1 MAAQRTAAQ
10 VASAVGGTVVA
21 GDPATPVAGLT
32 HDSRRVEPG
41 WAFCCVPGDLHDGH
55 DHAAA
60 AVAGGAVLLLVER
73 HLDLDVTQVLVDDTR
88 RALGPAAAEVHGHPA
103 DSLRTVGVTGTNGK
117 TSVVT
122 LLGHL
127 VAACGMSADVVG
139 TLTGERTTP
148 EASDLQARLA
158 QDVADGVDV
167 VALEVSSHALV
178 LGRVDGMVVDVAV
191 FTNLGRDHLD
201 FHGTTEEYFLAKAR
215 LFTPTRARRAVV
227 WADDPAGERLVGS
240 ASIPTRSVGM
250 RDAVDLHGE
259 RGRWTWRW
267 RGHEVGLPW
276 PGRHNVA
283 NALLALEAAA
293 ALGLDEG
300 AVAAA
305 LADAPVVPGRFEV
318 VGAAADPAAA
328 QPLVV
333 VDFAHTPDA
342 LDRVIVAARDLC
354 GPDGSLLVVVGCGG
368 DRDRTKR
375 PEIGRIAAT
384 GADWVAVCD
393 DNPRSEDPAAIR
405 AAVLAGVP
413 TALTRRVT
421 EIGDR
426 RAAIRAALRSAR
438 QGDVVLIAGKGHEQ
452 GQTTGGVTVPFDDR
466 VVALE
471 ELAAAHG
478 GPTGPDPGGDT
489 P

>member
-1 MAAQRTAAQ
+1 VAAQRTAAQ
-10 VASAVGGTVVA
+10 LASAVGGTLVA
-21 GDPATPVAGLT
+21 GDPTTTVVGIT

-41 WAFCCVPGDLHDGH
+41 WAFCCIPGDLHDGH

-60 AVAGGAVLLLVER
+60 AVAGGAVVLLVER
-73 HLDLDVTQVLVDDTR
+73 RLDVDVTQVLVTDAR
-88 RALGPAAAEVHGHPA
+88 RALGPAAAEVFAHPA
-103 DSLRTVGVTGTNGK
+103 DSLRTIGVTGTNGK
-117 TSVVT
+117 TSVVS

-127 VAACGMSADVVG
+127 VAACGRTTDVVG

-158 QDVADGVDV
+158 RDVADGVDV

-178 LGRVDGMVVDVAV
+178 LGRVDGLVVDVAV
-191 FTNLGRDHLD
+191 FTNLGQDHLD

-215 LFTPTRARRAVV
+215 LFTPAHARQAVV
-227 WADDPAGERLVGS
+227 WVDDAAGARLAGTS
-240 ASIPTRSVGM
+240 SIPTRSVGM
-250 RDAVDLHGE
+250 EDAVDLRGAG
-259 RGRWTWRW
+259 GRWIWRW
-267 RGHEVGLPW
+267 RGHEVELPW

-283 NALLALEAAA
+283 NALLALEAAV
-293 ALGLDEG
+293 ALDLDERSL
-300 AVAAA
+300 AAA

-318 VGAAADPAAA
+318 VAAPSREHPDR
-328 QPLVV
+328 PLVV

-354 GPDGSLLVVVGCGG
+354 GPDGSLRLVVGCGG
-368 DRDRTKR
+368 DRDRSKR
-375 PEIGRIAAT
+375 PVVGRVGAS

-393 DNPRSEDPAAIR
+393 DNPRSEDPATIR
-405 AAVLAGVP
+405 SEVLAGVP
-413 TALTRRVT
+413 AELVGRVR

-426 RAAIRAALRSAR
+426 RGAIRAALTSAR

-452 GQTTGGVTVPFDDR
+452 GQTAGGVTVPFDDR

-471 ELAAAHG
+471 ELSAVGSPTDG
-478 GPTGPDPGGDT
+478 GAP
-489 P
+489 

>member
-1 MAAQRTAAQ
+1 MVT
-10 VASAVGGTVVA
+10 GDPTTTVA
-21 GDPATPVAGLT
+21 GIT

-41 WAFCCVPGDLHDGH
+41 WAFCCIPGDLHDGH

-60 AVAGGAVLLLVER
+60 AVAGGAVVLLVER
-73 HLDLDVTQVLVDDTR
+73 TLPLEVTQVLVGDAR
-88 RALGPAAAEVHGHPA
+88 RALGPAAAEVFAQPA

-122 LLGHL
+122 LIGHL
-127 VAACGMSADVVG
+127 VAACGMTADVVG

-158 QDVADGVDV
+158 RDVADGVDV

-178 LGRVDGMVVDVAV
+178 LGRVDGLVVDVAV
-191 FTNLGRDHLD
+191 FTNLGQDHLD
-201 FHGTTEEYFLAKAR
+201 FHGTTEEYFRAKAL
-215 LFTPTRARRAVV
+215 LFTPEHARQAVV
-227 WADDPAGERLVGS
+227 WVDDPAGARLAGTTS
-240 ASIPTRSVGM
+240 IPTGLAGTTSIPTRSVGM
-250 RDAVDLHGE
+250 VDAVGLRGAG
-259 RGRWTWRW
+259 GRWAWRW
-267 RGHEVGLPW
+267 RGHEVELPW

-283 NALLALEAAA
+283 NALLALEAAV

-305 LADAPVVPGRFEV
+305 LAGAPVVPGRFEV
-318 VGAAADPAAA
+318 VGAASVAESPPEL
-328 QPLVV
+328 PLVV

-342 LDRVIVAARDLC
+342 LDRVITAARELC
-354 GPDGSLLVVVGCGG
+354 GPAGSLRVVVGCGG

-375 PEIGRIAAT
+375 PGIGRIAAI

-393 DNPRSEDPAAIR
+393 DNPRSEEPAAIR
-405 AAVLAGVP
+405 AEVLSGVP
-413 TALTRRVT
+413 ESAAPKVR

-426 RAAIRAALRSAR
+426 RSAIRAALRSAR

-452 GQTTGGVTVPFDDR
+452 GQTAGGVTVPFDDR

-471 ELAAAHG
+471 ELEVVRAGTPAD
-478 GPTGPDPGGDT
+478 DPGIGT

>member
-10 VASAVGGTVVA
+10 LASAVGGTLVA
-21 GDPATPVAGLT
+21 GDPTTTVVGIT

-41 WAFCCVPGDLHDGH
+41 WAFCCIPGDLHDGH

-60 AVAGGAVLLLVER
+60 AVAGGAVVLLVER
-73 HLDLDVTQVLVDDTR
+73 RLDVDVTQVLVTDAR
-88 RALGPAAAEVHGHPA
+88 RALGPAAAEVFAHPA
-103 DSLRTVGVTGTNGK
+103 DSLRTIGVTGTNGK
-117 TSVVT
+117 TSVVS

-127 VAACGMSADVVG
+127 VAACGRTTDVVG

-158 QDVADGVDV
+158 RDVADGVDV

-178 LGRVDGMVVDVAV
+178 LGRVDGLVVDVAV
-191 FTNLGRDHLD
+191 FTNLGQDHLD

-215 LFTPTRARRAVV
+215 LFTPAHARQAVV
-227 WADDPAGERLVGS
+227 WVDDAAGARLAGTS
-240 ASIPTRSVGM
+240 SIPTRSVGM
-250 RDAVDLHGE
+250 EDAVDLRGAG
-259 RGRWTWRW
+259 GRWTWRW
-267 RGHEVGLPW
+267 RGHEVELPW

-283 NALLALEAAA
+283 NALLALEAAV
-293 ALGLDEG
+293 ALDLDERSL
-300 AVAAA
+300 AAA

-318 VGAAADPAAA
+318 VAAPSREHPDR
-328 QPLVV
+328 PLVV

-354 GPDGSLLVVVGCGG
+354 GPDGSLRLVVGCGG
-368 DRDRTKR
+368 DRDRSKR
-375 PEIGRIAAT
+375 PVVGRVGAS

-393 DNPRSEDPAAIR
+393 DNPRSEDPATIR
-405 AAVLAGVP
+405 SEVLAGVP
-413 TALTRRVT
+413 AELVGRVR

-426 RAAIRAALRSAR
+426 RGAIRAALTSAR

-452 GQTTGGVTVPFDDR
+452 GQTAGGVTVPFDDR
-466 VVALE
+466 IVALE
-471 ELAAAHG
+471 EVAAVGSPTDG
-478 GPTGPDPGGDT
+478 GAP
-489 P
+489 

>member
-10 VASAVGGTVVA
+10 LASAVGGTLVA
-21 GDPATPVAGLT
+21 GDPTTTVVGIT

-41 WAFCCVPGDLHDGH
+41 WAFCCIPGDLHDGH

-60 AVAGGAVLLLVER
+60 AVAGGAVVLLVER
-73 HLDLDVTQVLVDDTR
+73 RLDVDVTQVLVTDAR
-88 RALGPAAAEVHGHPA
+88 RALGPAAAEVFAHPA
-103 DSLRTVGVTGTNGK
+103 DSLRTIGVTGTNGK
-117 TSVVT
+117 TSVVS

-127 VAACGMSADVVG
+127 VAACGRTTDVVG

-158 QDVADGVDV
+158 RDVADGVDV

-178 LGRVDGMVVDVAV
+178 LGRVDGLVVDVAV
-191 FTNLGRDHLD
+191 FTNLGQDHLD

-215 LFTPTRARRAVV
+215 LFTPAHARQAVV
-227 WADDPAGERLVGS
+227 WVDDAAGARLAVTP
-240 ASIPTRSVGM
+240 SIPTRSVGM
-250 RDAVDLHGE
+250 EDAVDLRGAG
-259 RGRWTWRW
+259 GRWIWRW
-267 RGHEVGLPW
+267 RGHEVELPW

-283 NALLALEAAA
+283 NALLALEAAV
-293 ALGLDEG
+293 ALDLDERSL
-300 AVAAA
+300 AAA

-318 VGAAADPAAA
+318 VAAPSREHPDR
-328 QPLVV
+328 PLVV

-354 GPDGSLLVVVGCGG
+354 GPDGSLRLVVGCGG
-368 DRDRTKR
+368 DRDRSKR
-375 PEIGRIAAT
+375 PVVGRVGAS

-393 DNPRSEDPAAIR
+393 DNPRSEDPATIR
-405 AAVLAGVP
+405 SEVLAGVP
-413 TALTRRVT
+413 AELVGRVR

-426 RAAIRAALRSAR
+426 RGAIRAALTSAR

-452 GQTTGGVTVPFDDR
+452 GQTAGGVTVPFDDR
-466 VVALE
+466 IVALE
-471 ELAAAHG
+471 ELAAVGSPTDG
-478 GPTGPDPGGDT
+478 GAP
-489 P
+489 